1 MLFIKYPLVLLSII
15 IQFGCTANNGTAPKT
30 GSIQEYEILERFLND
45 PLSTFDEITG
55 ISDLCGLIL
64 NYDLQSIAQRSGTKF
79 YVDRLFERNFCD
91 INKDKIRIVI
101 YLCLKLGSCQSHISD
116 RTRAVFNLQ
125 PELFVKE
132 LEKINEW
139 KIIVNGISQDW
150 ASFSPGLSDIG
161 SSDFASEVRAYA
173 LSKYEAKEKGLS
185 DIEAFIND
193 PVKNFD
199 RIKRFDDIG
208 DWIGDYERRSGND
221 RLLND
226 FFSRHFAE
234 ISEKKIEILIHLI
247 QKSGSGMYGEIF
259 VDRAEEVF
267 CNQPKMFIRVLD
279 GNTDWKEVIYQLA
292 TIGSISRCL
301 EKLSDSPFELEVKAY
316 VEGILKKNGKA
327 DRTPSG

>member
-1 MLFIKYPLVLLSII
+1 MLFIKYPLILLSILI
-15 IQFGCTANNGTAPKT
+15 RFGWTANNVTVPKT
-30 GSIQEYEILERFLND
+30 GLIQEYEILERFLND
-45 PLSTFDEITG
+45 PLSTFDEIAR
-55 ISDLCGLIL
+55 IPDLCGLIL
-64 NYDLQSIAQRSGTKF
+64 DYDLQTSAQRSGTKF
-79 YVDRLFERNFCD
+79 YVDRLFERNFRD

-101 YLCLKLGSCQSHISD
+101 FLFLKLGSCQTHISD

-125 PELFVKE
+125 PALFVEE
-132 LEKINEW
+132 LEKIKEW
-139 KIIVNGISQDW
+139 KIVVNSISQDW
-150 ASFSPGLSDIG
+150 ASFYPGLSDIG

-193 PVKNFD
+193 PIKNFD

-247 QKSGSGMYGEIF
+247 QKSGSGIYGEIF
-259 VDRAEEVF
+259 VDWAEDVF
-267 CNQPKMFIRVLD
+267 CNQPKMFIRVLE

-292 TIGSISRCL
+292 MIGDISRCL
-301 EKLSDSPFELEVKAY
+301 EKLGNSPFELEIRAY
-316 VEGILKKNGKA
+316 IERILKNAKA
-327 DRTPSG
+327 DKMPAG